1 MMDRS
6 RISGEL
12 PDDIRK
18 TIDKLVVD
26 RCGDD
31 PQSYMRTEDIIGYV
45 APGAQY
51 RIDTDNVSSV
61 SGDATPFAAPVE
73 TDTSPPYVRLRGS
86 WNLNEDVDSSNANI
100 LGGLGTLTLPQTDIV
115 IPEAPSTAPALAFYG
130 ARIFEHGDIV
140 AFETSQN
147 LPVTIVKIGPAYVK
161 DYLHVEGKGGGS
173 FIEYHDTPHFH
184 MPLERSASGHLLLGR
199 SDGDDYLLSAFRI
212 PYGNAIYTPPNALHA
227 DPYLVGRY
235 LVVYAVTENYSTVV
249 FRSQD
254 GRPVNPSIGQA

>member
-6 RISGEL
+6 RFSGEL
-12 PDDIRK
+12 PDDLRK

-26 RCGDD
+26 RRGDD

-45 APGAQY
+45 APSARY
-51 RIDTDNVSSV
+51 RIDTDSFCSV
-61 SGDATPFAAPVE
+61 SGDATPPAAPFE
-73 TDTSPPYVRLRGS
+73 ADASPPYVRLRGS

-100 LGGLGTLTLPQTDIV
+100 LGGWGTLALPQTDFV

-130 ARIFEHGDIV
+130 ARIFEHGDIFS
-140 AFETSQN
+140 FETSQN
-147 LPVTIVKIGPAYVK
+147 LPVAIVNIGSAYLK
-161 DYLHVEGKGGGS
+161 GYLHVEGKGGGS

-184 MPLERSASGHLLLGR
+184 MPLDRSMSGHLLPGR
-199 SDGDDYLLSAFRI
+199 SDGNNYLLSAFRI
-212 PYGNAIYTPPNALHA
+212 PYGNAIYTRPNTLHA

-235 LVVYAVTENYSTVV
+235 LVVYAVAKNYSTVV

-254 GRPVNPSIGQA
+254 GRAVNPHVGQA